1 MSESQSHPF
10 DSLGPDLL
18 IDSVESLGFVSDGR
32 FLALN
37 SYENRVYQIGIED
50 ETPMI
55 AKFYR
60 PGRWSR
66 EQILEEH
73 DFCYEL
79 LDQEL
84 PVVAPWRN
92 SQGGSL
98 NSYGDFTFAL
108 YERKGGRAPE
118 LDNLDNLF
126 ILGRLMGRI
135 HGIGATKP
143 FKYRPQLD
151 AQGFGWDSYKL
162 ISEQFIPEG
171 LRPAYDSLALDILKK
186 IEQILEDYG
195 EIKRIRVV
203 SKYLNGG
210 FQEGRAQFMASAS
223 ISPP

>member
-1 MSESQSHPF
+1 MSDSQKHPF
-10 DSLGPDLL
+10 DSLSPDLL
-18 IDSVESLGFVSDGR
+18 IDAVESLGFVSDGR

-73 DFCYEL
+73 EFCYEL
-79 LDQEL
+79 HEQEL
-84 PVVAPWRN
+84 PVVVPWRN

-151 AQGFGWDSYKL
+151 SQGFGWDSYKL
-162 ISEQFIPEG
+162 ISEQFIPDG

-186 IEQILEDYG
+186 IEQILADYG
-195 EIKRIRVV
+195 EINAYSSTWRLPLG
-203 SKYLNGG
+203 KY
-210 FQEGRAQFMASAS
+210 FVAR
-223 ISPP
+223 